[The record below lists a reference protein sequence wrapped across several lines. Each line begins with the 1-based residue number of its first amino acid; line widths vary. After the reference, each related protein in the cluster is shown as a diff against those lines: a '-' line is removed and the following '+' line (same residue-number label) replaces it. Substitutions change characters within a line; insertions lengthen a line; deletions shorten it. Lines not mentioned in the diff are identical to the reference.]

1 MAVEADDPFYNRPSL
16 RLAMSPATRRRCLI
30 MSPARHRVRLGA
42 VVLTS
47 CFALCGCALQ
57 SSRPAA
63 AAGEGGSQGPP
74 AGIWRYARTITL
86 DTTAAG
92 ANVPDA
98 VENYPLAV
106 RLDKSRF
113 DFSQAR
119 SDGVDIRFFDAGG
132 KALPHAIDRHDRLLH
147 MADLAALRRFGNAA
161 HLTVG
166 AGRREQC
173 AGNEEAKMQHGRD
186 STGDTEREVVAN
198 QGLEPRTHGL

>member
-1 MAVEADDPFYNRPSL
+1 
-16 RLAMSPATRRRCLI
+16 
-30 MSPARHRVRLGA
+30 MSPARHRVRLSA

-57 SSRPAA
+57 SSGPAA

-74 AGIWRYARTITL
+74 AGTWRHARTITL

-98 VENYPLAV
+98 VEHYPLAV

-119 SDGVDIRFFDAGG
+119 SDGADIRFFDAGG
-132 KALPHAIDRHDRLLH
+132 KALPHAIELWDRASGSAAIWVLLDVIKGNSRDQSIVMRWGH
-147 MADLAALRRFGNAA
+147 PGAPDISDSKAVFKRRTDSSASGTLVKMATSSPAATRIQA
-161 HLTVG
+161 TT
-166 AGRREQC
+166 
-173 AGNEEAKMQHGRD
+173 K
-186 STGDTEREVVAN
+186 
-198 QGLEPRTHGL
+198 RTARAWG